1 MKPYTHPS
9 LNIVNSVTVK
19 LIDKNYIFWKWQFEV
34 FLNGQGLLGF
44 VTGSLT
50 FSSTDQ
56 IVRSKSGRQSL
67 VSNGAS
73 RAVLALSQN
82 ISKSIVVHCNTSQEI
97 QLTWPVILTVPHHLA
112 YLSFRNLWWIT
123 FERSRTSVTNSL
135 P

>member
-1 MKPYTHPS
+1 MKPYTPPT
-9 LNIVNSVTVK
+9 LDIVNSVTVK
-19 LIDKNYIFWKWQFEV
+19 LTDKNYILWKRQFEA

-73 RAVLALSQN
+73 RAVLALSQK